1 VIQLLNGLM
10 YGGMLYM
17 MAAGLVLI
25 FGLRHVVNFA
35 HGALFALGAYL
46 LLTGV
51 AHGSFWL
58 GLLLAPACL
67 AVIGLLLDR
76 FVLQQLRHRDPMVT
90 VLVTFGLLLISESVM
105 MTVWGKQLR
114 SVRLPEVLSGSVS
127 LFGSPYPTYRLLM
140 VGISLATAALLW
152 AWLRF
157 TTTGLHIR
165 AAGQD
170 PATTAMQ
177 GVDTNRLSLIVVGVG
192 AGLAGLAGAVAAPLL
207 ALSPNMGSSVLI
219 DAFVVVVVGG
229 LGSFGGAFV
238 AALVIGLVHEYGVV
252 HLPTLATM
260 LPFALMAAV
269 LLWRPQGLAG
279 KAA

>member
-1 VIQLLNGLM
+1 MIQLLNGLM

-35 HGALFALGAYL
+35 HGSLFALGAYL

-51 AHGSFWL
+51 GFGSYWL
-58 GLLLAPACL
+58 GVLLATACL
-67 AVIGLLLDR
+67 AAFGLLLDR
-76 FVLQQLRHRDPMVT
+76 FVLQPLRQRDPMVT

-105 MTVWGKQLR
+105 MAAWGKQLR
-114 SVRLPEVLSGSVS
+114 SVRLPEALSGSVS
-127 LFGSPYPTYRLLM
+127 LSGSLYPTYRLIM
-140 VGISLATAALLW
+140 VGISLSTAGLLW
-152 AWLRF
+152 GWLRF
-157 TTTGLHIR
+157 TTTGLHVR
-165 AAGQD
+165 AAAQD
-170 PATTAMQ
+170 PVTTAMQ
-177 GVDTNRLSLIVVGVG
+177 GVDTSRLSLVVVGIG

-252 HLPTLATM
+252 HLPTLSTM
-260 LPFALMAAV
+260 LPFLLMAAV